1 VFCRRH
7 DKTFYCFNSISD
19 PPPFTRSLAICTFF
33 APLALTS
40 FLPFQ
45 ILAPITDR
53 IRFGDDIFLLRGEA
67 YFTGCMWIYT
77 TLIGLDVGIGMF
89 GGEAPG
95 GTKGGIEKDSKGVCI
110 LIVSLIFSRKD
121 R

>member
-1 VFCRRH
+1 
-7 DKTFYCFNSISD
+7 
-19 PPPFTRSLAICTFF
+19 
-33 APLALTS
+33 
-40 FLPFQ
+40 
-45 ILAPITDR
+45 
-53 IRFGDDIFLLRGEA
+53 
-67 YFTGCMWIYT
+67 
-77 TLIGLDVGIGMF
+77 MF